1 MKSWNLSLIE
11 KTEMLYFFFVVLLR
25 LLENEDP

>member
-11 KTEMLYFFFVVLLR
+11 KTEMLYFFFVLLR
-25 LLENEDP
+25 LIENEDP